1 MTGAAGKTGR
11 AVTASLQRRGVEVVP
26 LVRGVVDLDT
36 GVGLEHLRGCSAV
49 YLIAPNVHPDEPGV
63 VSRVL
68 AAAKEHGVER
78 VVYHSVA
85 QPFAPAMPHH
95 LDKARSEDLVRR
107 SGLGWTVVQPCAY
120 AQNLLDAL
128 RSETPALTVP
138 YSVDSPFSFVDL
150 EDVGEAVAVALTEPG
165 HLGAT
170 YELGGPDALS
180 VRDVAALAQDVLG
193 TGVPASSISV
203 KEWADGAGA
212 ALPDHARERLVAM
225 FEYYD
230 SYGLLTG
237 SLVLQALLGRRPTCF
252 AEVLRREL

>member
-1 MTGAAGKTGR
+1 VTGAAGKTGR

-36 GVGLEHLRGCSAV
+36 GEGLSHLAGCSAV
-49 YLIAPNVHPDEPGV
+49 YLLAPNVHPDEPGV

-68 AAAKEHGVER
+68 AAAAELGVER

-85 QPFAPAMPHH
+85 QPFAPSMPHH

-107 SGLGWTVVQPCAY
+107 SGLAWTVLQPCAY

-128 RSETPALTVP
+128 RSATPALTVP
-138 YSVDSPFSFVDL
+138 YSVATPFSFVDL
-150 EDVGEAVAVALTEPG
+150 DDVAEAAAVVLTESG

-170 YELGGPDALS
+170 YELGGPEALS

-193 TGVPASSISV
+193 TRVSASRMSV
-203 KEWADGAGA
+203 TEWSDGAGA
-212 ALPDHARERLVAM
+212 ALHDHARERLVAM

-237 SLVLQALLGRRPTCF
+237 SLALQALLGRRPTSF
-252 AEVLRREL
+252 VEVLRREL